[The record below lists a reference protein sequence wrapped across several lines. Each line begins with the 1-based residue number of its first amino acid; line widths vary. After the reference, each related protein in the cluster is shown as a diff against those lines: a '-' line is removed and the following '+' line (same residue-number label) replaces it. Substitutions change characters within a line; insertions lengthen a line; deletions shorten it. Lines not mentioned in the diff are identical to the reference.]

1 MSVLVFGSINL
12 DLIFPLPHLPA
23 PGETVLGTAMRAE
36 PGGKGANQAVA
47 ASRDGARVALA
58 GAVGQDAFA
67 EPALALLRGA
77 GVDLTRVARLE
88 GATGCAA
95 IAVDREGRN
104 QIAVAPG
111 VNLAAAQDMV
121 EDAALGPAT
130 VLVVQ
135 RECDAGEIARLL
147 LRATRRGTRAVV
159 NLAPFGGIALDAL
172 ATAALVVVNAGEAA
186 ALAGALGCADQP
198 TALARRL
205 GTRIVVT
212 RGEAGAVLADGD
224 GAHHQPAFPV
234 RAVDT
239 TGAGDGFVG
248 VLAASLDRGL
258 DLPAALRRAAA
269 AAALACTRPGTQSS
283 LPHAAETDV
292 LAASGP

>member
-1 MSVLVFGSINL
+1 MTVLVFGSINL

-23 PGETVLGTAMRAE
+23 PGETVLGTTMRAE

-47 ASRDGARVALA
+47 AARDGARVALA
-58 GAVGQDAFA
+58 GAVGDDAFA
-67 EPALALLRGA
+67 DPALVLLRDA
-77 GVDLTRVARLE
+77 RVDLTRVARLE

-111 VNLAAAQDMV
+111 VNLAAAQDVV
-121 EDAALGPAT
+121 EDAALGAGT

-147 LRATRRGTRAVV
+147 LRAARRGTRAVV
-159 NLAPFGGIALDAL
+159 NLAPFGGLALDAL
-172 ATAALVVVNAGEAA
+172 ATATVVVVNAGEAA
-186 ALAGALGCADQP
+186 ALAGALGCADEP
-198 TALARRL
+198 MALARRL
-205 GTRIVVT
+205 GTRVVVT
-212 RGEAGAVLADGD
+212 RGEDGAVLADGE
-224 GAHHQPAFPV
+224 AVHQQPAFPV

-283 LPHAAETDV
+283 LPHAAETDA
-292 LAASGP
+292 LAASGA

>member
-23 PGETVLGTAMRAE
+23 PGETVLGTAMRTE

-47 ASRDGARVALA
+47 ASRDSARVALA
-58 GAVGQDAFA
+58 GAVGRDAFA
-67 EPALALLRGA
+67 EPALALLKGA

-88 GATGCAA
+88 GVTGCAA

-111 VNLAAAQDMV
+111 VNLAAAQDVV
-121 EDAALGPAT
+121 EDAALGPGT

-147 LRATRRGTRAVV
+147 LRAARRGARSVV

-186 ALAGALGCADQP
+186 ALAAALGCADEP
-198 TALARRL
+198 MALARRL
-205 GTRIVVT
+205 DTRIVVT
-212 RGEAGAVLADGD
+212 RGEAGAVLADGE
-224 GAHHQPAFPV
+224 GVHHQPAFQV

-258 DLPAALRRAAA
+258 DLPAALCRAAA
-269 AAALACTRPGTQSS
+269 AAALACTRRGTQSS
-283 LPHAAETDV
+283 LPHAAETDR